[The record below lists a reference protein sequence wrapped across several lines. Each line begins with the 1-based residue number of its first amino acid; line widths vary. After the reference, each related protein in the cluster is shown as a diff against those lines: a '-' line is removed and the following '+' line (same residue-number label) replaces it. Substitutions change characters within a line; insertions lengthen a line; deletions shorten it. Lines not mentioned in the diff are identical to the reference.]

1 MAGLKANCVL
11 HLPPNKILYPSGF
24 SYDQDSS
31 ILIIFNSESLEAHA
45 RADSVT

>member
-11 HLPPNKILYPSGF
+11 HLPLNNILYPSGF

-31 ILIIFNSESLEAHA
+31 LLIVFNSESLEAHA
-45 RADSVT
+45 RADSVI